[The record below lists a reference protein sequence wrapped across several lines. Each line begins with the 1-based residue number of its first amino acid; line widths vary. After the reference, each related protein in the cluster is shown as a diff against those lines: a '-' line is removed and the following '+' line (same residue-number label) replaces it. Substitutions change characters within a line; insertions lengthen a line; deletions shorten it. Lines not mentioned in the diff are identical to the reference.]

1 MWMSTENPT
10 TSVSYAIFSPF
21 NRPHELGAEA
31 WPARDLFNDAQPRA
45 QLAIWAARDAN
56 RRQAIG
62 GRRHP

>member
-1 MWMSTENPT
+1 MS
-10 TSVSYAIFSPF
+10 S
-21 NRPHELGAEA
+21 GAEA
-31 WPARDLFNDAQPRA
+31 RPAGDLFNDAQPRA